1 MYTIMAQDGN
11 TMTLPRWWL
20 IKSTDT
26 KHMGQTLN
34 SDKGF
39 VEEVLGRADPRTV
52 RVRFHHPDGSEE
64 IRVINAR
71 ELRML
76 YPQMKTQYEA

>member
-1 MYTIMAQDGN
+1 MTDRLGNMYTIMAQEG
-11 TMTLPRWWL
+11 
-20 IKSTDT
+20 TDT

-34 SDKGF
+34 SDKAF
-39 VEEVLGRADPRTV
+39 IEEVLGRAGPETI

-71 ELRML
+71 ELRIP
-76 YPQMKTQYEA
+76 YPQMKTKYER